1 MKGVVGEFPLRFKQ
15 TLRPLDDG
23 QTIQAMMRGD
33 HPALPLHIAL
43 TDRQGQRPALDMQSR
58 VRDVTDFLR
67 GDAANAEAFLI
78 FGIDESRRRQSR

>member
-15 TLRPLDDG
+15 TLRTLDDR

-43 TDRQGQRPALDMQSR
+43 TDRQGQRPALDVQSR
-58 VRDVTDFLR
+58 VRDVTDFLS
-67 GDAANAEAFLI
+67 GDAADTEAFLVL
-78 FGIDESRRRQSR
+78 GIDESRRRQSR